1 VNWAWWPSAAE
12 PAWRRSRPMKTKLM
26 PGRGRGARVG
36 VGRGIEG
43 AERSAS
49 GQGVEVDGGEDRR
62 GSGLEVAD
70 QR

>member
-1 VNWAWWPSAAE
+1 
-12 PAWRRSRPMKTKLM
+12 MKTKLM